1 MRLIA
6 IGIAALAPIA
16 CLGQVQPASA
26 GQAPA
31 GQAAGGQPSSR
42 AEAIERER
50 AAKQA
55 TLTPEELPKP
65 EKMVRQLQEQRILEK
80 LTEGYKGW
88 RPIAGGLATGSGFAF
103 GTEYA
108 NHNIGNGSMELRG
121 TAQVSTRLWQKYAGT
136 LLFPQSFGKR
146 LISAVN
152 LTHRNYNSLDY
163 YGPGN
168 RSTRGGRTNYRLEDT
183 ALQGIAIAR
192 PEKRL
197 RAGAMMGYVWTNVG
211 RGRRADV
218 TSTEQVYSEAQAPG
232 LHLQSDFF
240 RYGLVA
246 QYDRRDNPLGPK
258 TGGNYV
264 VQWVRYQDQT
274 RSIYSFN
281 RYDIDMQEYVG
292 FFNNLRRLAF
302 RARATFTDP
311 VGSSVV
317 PFYMRPTV
325 GGSDDVRGY
334 RQYRFND
341 SNSLILNAEYRWEI
355 FSGMDGA
362 LFYDAGKVM
371 SRGGHLGLSQ
381 MKGAA
386 GFGLR
391 ANIRNQTFLR
401 FDVGFSREGFM
412 IWFKFND
419 AFSSQRFGTGAF
431 QPLY

>member
-1 MRLIA
+1 LKARFIA
-6 IGIAALAPIA
+6 IGIAALAAIYCQA
-16 CLGQVQPASA
+16 QVAPPDAKPVSA
-26 GQAPA
+26 GQPA
-31 GQAAGGQPSSR
+31 SR

-65 EKMVRQLQEQRILEK
+65 ERMVRQFQDQRILEK
-80 LTEGYKGW
+80 LAEGYKGW
-88 RPIAGGLATGSGFAF
+88 RAVAGGLATGSGFAV
-103 GTEYA
+103 GTEYT
-108 NHNIGNGSMELRG
+108 NHNLGNGYMELRATG
-121 TAQVSTRLWQKYAGT
+121 QISTRLWQKYAGT

-152 LTHRNYNSLDY
+152 LTHHNYNSLDY

-168 RSTRGGRTNYRLEDT
+168 YSTRGGRTNYRLEDT
-183 ALQGIAIAR
+183 TWQGVAIAR

-211 RGRRADV
+211 PGRRADIS
-218 TSTEQVYSEAQAPG
+218 STERVYSEAQAPG
-232 LHLQSDFF
+232 LNLQSNFF
-240 RYGLVA
+240 RYGMLA

-264 VQWVRYQDQT
+264 VQWLRYQDQT
-274 RSIYSFN
+274 RSLYSFN

-292 FFNNLRRLAF
+292 LFNNTRRLAF
-302 RARATFTDP
+302 RAHATLTDP
-311 VGSSVV
+311 VGTNAV

-334 RQYRFND
+334 RQYRFNG

-371 SRGGHLGLSQ
+371 QRGGHLGLSQ
-381 MKGAA
+381 MRGSA

-419 AFSSQRFGTGAF
+419 AFNSQRFGTGAF

>member
-1 MRLIA
+1 MKTLF
-6 IGIAALAPIA
+6 IGFVIAALAA
-16 CLGQVQPASA
+16 QLCLAQAQQPASA
-26 GQAPA
+26 P
-31 GQAAGGQPSSR
+31 PSSR
-42 AEAIERER
+42 TETIEQER

-55 TLTPEELPKP
+55 TLAPEELPRP
-65 EKMVRQLQEQRILEK
+65 EQLVRQFQDSRILEK

-88 RPIAGGLATGSGFAF
+88 RPIAGGLATGSGFAL
-103 GTEYA
+103 GTEYT
-108 NHNIGNGSMELRG
+108 NHNLGNGYMELRT
-121 TAQVSTRLWQKYAGT
+121 TAQVSMRLWQKYSSS
-136 LLFPQSFGKR
+136 LLFPRSFGNR
-146 LISAVN
+146 LVSAVN

-163 YGPGN
+163 YGPGIN
-168 RSTRGGRTNYRLEDT
+168 STRGGRTNYRLEDT
-183 ALQGIAIAR
+183 VLQGIAIAR
-192 PEKRL
+192 PENRL

-211 RGRRADV
+211 PGKRADV
-218 TSTEQVYSEAQAPG
+218 SSTEKVYSEAQAPG

-240 RYGLVA
+240 RYGLLT

-274 RSIYSFN
+274 RGLYSFN
-281 RYDIDMQEYVG
+281 RYDIDLQEYVG

-302 RARATFTDP
+302 RARATLTDP
-311 VGSSVV
+311 VGASVV

-325 GGSDDVRGY
+325 GGSDDLRGY
-334 RQYRFND
+334 RQYRFTD
-341 SNSLILNAEYRWEI
+341 SNSLVLNAEYRWEI

-371 SRGGHLGLSQ
+371 SRKGHLGLSQ
-381 MKGAA
+381 MKGSA